1 MTYTVMISEV
11 VFVRL
16 CADTKT
22 LGMEPEVLHMVYS
35 YSPNL
40 SPQ

>member
-1 MTYTVMISEV
+1 MTYTAMLSEV

-16 CADTKT
+16 CADTKI
-22 LGMEPEVLHMVYS
+22 LGKEPGVLHMVYS
-35 YSPNL
+35 YSPNP